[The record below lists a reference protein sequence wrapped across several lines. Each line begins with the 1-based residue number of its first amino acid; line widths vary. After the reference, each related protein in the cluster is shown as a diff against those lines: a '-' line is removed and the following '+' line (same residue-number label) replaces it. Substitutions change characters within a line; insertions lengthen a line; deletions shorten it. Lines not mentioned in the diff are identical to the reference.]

1 MDDSTIEV
9 KVTSVESA
17 ASFEFETVLYDLD
30 NQIKILS
37 SQTDELDCL
46 VAVASGIL
54 CSMLDILWVGD
65 FSIKEGR
72 SFASDKIE
80 KLVTKTAKFRGYK
93 GNDLK
98 EAVKFLEKEYPI
110 PSDGNMPDFG
120 GSLQHHLRDFAHHPT
135 VIGLIFLY

>member
-17 ASFEFETVLYDLD
+17 ASFELETVLYDLD

-65 FSIKEGR
+65 FSIKAGR

-80 KLVTKTAKFRGYK
+80 KLVTKAAKFRGYK

-98 EAVKFLEKEYPI
+98 
-110 PSDGNMPDFG
+110 DGKN
-120 GSLQHHLRDFAHHPT
+120 L
-135 VIGLIFLY
+135 

>member
-1 MDDSTIEV
+1 M
-9 KVTSVESA
+9 
-17 ASFEFETVLYDLD
+17 YDLD

-120 GSLQHHLRDFAHHPT
+120 GISRTVETSIEKSQRSKLLNYAALILR
-135 VIGLIFLY
+135 